1 MIAKVEMLTNAQLE
15 HIRQIVGEAFVT
27 NELFHNWGTEE
38 ERRNDVLK
46 YMGIYVDYV
55 YRAGELYANENMT
68 GFIGLE
74 DSYHKPVWPQI
85 RMIFKMLVKIRLSK
99 VKSLLAFAKQI
110 SVSNERY
117 AKQRHFE
124 ALMVCHMG
132 EKSWGN
138 APEKRKT
145 VDER

>member
-55 YRAGELYANENMT
+55 YRVGELYAKE
-68 GFIGLE
+68 GAGH
-74 DSYHKPVWPQI
+74 SRHKEGSC
-85 RMIFKMLVKIRLSK
+85 LHS
-99 VKSLLAFAKQI
+99 
-110 SVSNERY
+110 
-117 AKQRHFE
+117 
-124 ALMVCHMG
+124 
-132 EKSWGN
+132 
-138 APEKRKT
+138 
-145 VDER
+145 